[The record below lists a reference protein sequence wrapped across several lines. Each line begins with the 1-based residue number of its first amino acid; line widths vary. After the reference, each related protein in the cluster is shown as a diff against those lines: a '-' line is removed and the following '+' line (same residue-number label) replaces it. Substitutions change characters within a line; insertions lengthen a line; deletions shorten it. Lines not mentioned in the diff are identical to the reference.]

1 MGGLC
6 ESKMTEGFFYLVAGE
21 LIMCGLLD
29 LYEIMRQEREE
40 PTLPPGVYRL
50 SWGSLTEGR

>member
-1 MGGLC
+1 M
-6 ESKMTEGFFYLVAGE
+6 SEGFFYLVAGE
-21 LIMCGLLD
+21 LIMCGLLG

-40 PTLPPGVYRL
+40 PILPPGIYRL